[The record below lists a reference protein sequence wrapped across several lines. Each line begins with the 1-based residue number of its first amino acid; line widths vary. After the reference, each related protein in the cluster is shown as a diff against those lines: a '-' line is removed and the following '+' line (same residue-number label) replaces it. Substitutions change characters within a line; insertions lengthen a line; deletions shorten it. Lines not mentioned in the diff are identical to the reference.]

1 MAARQPAAP
10 QAANGAA
17 VSAQRMNGTSRIGLA
32 VLTAGVLLVYGV
44 KLDHTPP
51 DLHRDEVVFALQ
63 AQSIAS
69 TARDVEGRRLP
80 LYFHMPALGDDVWFC
95 PILVYVTAAFL
106 KVLPLSEIAVRLPS
120 VGIGALNVVLTF
132 FLARLLFDDD
142 RWALFAAAMLAMTP
156 AHVIHSRLAF
166 DFIYPVPFVLTWLIC
181 LAHYLQRPR
190 PWLLFLSTSCLGLGV
205 YSYIASVIMMPVYLA
220 LTGAI
225 LYASSVRSPRAY
237 AIALAGFAWPLAL
250 LVPWLALHPVV
261 FTDTMARYQIGGFR
275 HIGSP
280 GGGPRLLATLRGI
293 AAGAQ
298 PANIAQRLSTYWT
311 FYDPS
316 YLFVYGGYT
325 RLTNSTRHAGLFLL
339 PLIVFVPLG
348 IGHVLTR
355 RRSPMTVLI
364 LLGFVLAPLAACLAA
379 KDPYASDRELA
390 VLPFG
395 VLLAAYGVE
404 RLLAVRVWWGR
415 RAAIALL
422 AMVPLH
428 FLFFEADYFTDYHR
442 RAAFWFEWNH
452 RGGVEEILARVA
464 HDERPILLSSSR
476 DTVMESYWRFAAL
489 KQGRADLLQRPIYF
503 DWPHFDVAS
512 VPPRSLILATRNDAP
527 LIAAAESG
535 ALRRLVDIPEP
546 GDPPYFVVLER

>member
-1 MAARQPAAP
+1 
-10 QAANGAA
+10 
-17 VSAQRMNGTSRIGLA
+17 
-32 VLTAGVLLVYGV
+32 
-44 KLDHTPP
+44 
-51 DLHRDEVVFALQ
+51 
-63 AQSIAS
+63 
-69 TARDVEGRRLP
+69 
-80 LYFHMPALGDDVWFC
+80 MPALGDDVWFC
-95 PILVYVTAAFL
+95 PVLVYVTAAFL
-106 KVLPLSEIAVRLPS
+106 KVVPLSEIAVRLPS
-120 VGIGALNVVLTF
+120 VVVGALDVVLIF

-142 RWALFAAAMLAMTP
+142 RWAWFSAVVLAMTP

-166 DFIYPVPFVLTWLIC
+166 DFIYPLPFVLSWLIG
-181 LAHYLQRPR
+181 LAHYLRRPR

-237 AIALAGFAWPLAL
+237 GIALAGFAWPLAVV
-250 LVPWLALHPVV
+250 VPWLAFHPMV
-261 FTDTMARYQIGGFR
+261 FTDTIGRYQIGGVG
-275 HIGSP
+275 HIGSA
-280 GGGPRLLATLRGI
+280 GGARTVVETLRGI

-298 PANIAQRLSTYWT
+298 PANIARRMSTYWT
-311 FYDPS
+311 FFDPS

-325 RLTNSTRHAGLFLL
+325 RLTNTTRHVGLFPL
-339 PLIVFVPLG
+339 PLLVFVPLG
-348 IGHVLTR
+348 IGQVLTR
-355 RRSPMTVLI
+355 RRSPMAVLI

-395 VLLAAYGVE
+395 VLLAAFGAE
-404 RLLAVRVWWGR
+404 RLLAVRASRGR

-428 FLFFEADYFTDYHR
+428 FLFFEVDYFTDYHR

-464 HDERPILLSSSR
+464 HDDRPILLSSSR
-476 DTVMESYWRFAAL
+476 DPVMESYWRFAAL
-489 KQGRADLLQRPIYF
+489 KHGRADLLQRPVYF
-503 DWPHFDVAS
+503 EWQQFDVAS
-512 VPPRSLILATRNDAP
+512 VPPRSLILATRNDP
-527 LIAAAESG
+527 PVIAAAESG
-535 ALRRLVDIPEP
+535 TLKRLVDIREP

>member
-1 MAARQPAAP
+1 MKAAS
-10 QAANGAA
+10 G
-17 VSAQRMNGTSRIGLA
+17 IGLA
-32 VLTAGVLLVYGV
+32 VLTAGVLLVYGA

-69 TARDVEGRRLP
+69 TGRDVDGRRLP
-80 LYFHMPALGDDVWFC
+80 LYFRMSTLGDDIWFC
-95 PILVYVTAAFL
+95 PVLVYVTAAFL
-106 KVLPLSEIAVRLPS
+106 KVLPLSEIVVRLPS
-120 VGIGALNVVLTF
+120 VGIGALNVVLIF

-142 RWALFAAAMLAMTP
+142 RWAFFSAAMLAMTP
-156 AHVIHSRLAF
+156 AHIIHSRLAF
-166 DFIYPVPFVLTWLIC
+166 DFIYPLPFVLTWLIC
-181 LAHYLQRPR
+181 LAHYVRRPR

-220 LTGAI
+220 LTAAI
-225 LYASSVRSPRAY
+225 LYAASVRSRRAY

-250 LVPWLALHPVV
+250 LVPWIALHPAFV
-261 FTDTMARYQIGGFR
+261 TDTLGRYGIGGFR
-275 HIGSP
+275 HIGAP
-280 GGGPRLLATLRGI
+280 DGGRSALDMLRGI
-293 AAGAQ
+293 AAGAR
-298 PANIAQRLSTYWT
+298 PANIAQRMSIYWT
-311 FYDPS
+311 FFDPS
-316 YLFVYGGYT
+316 YLFIYGGYT

-348 IGHVLTR
+348 IGHVLAQ
-355 RRSPMTVLI
+355 RRSPIAVLI
-364 LLGFVLAPLAACLAA
+364 LLGFILAPLAACLAA
-379 KDPYASDRELA
+379 MDPYASDRELA

-395 VLLAAYGVE
+395 VVLATYGVE
-404 RLLAVRVWWGR
+404 RLLAVRAPWGR
-415 RAAIALL
+415 RAAIALVAL
-422 AMVPLH
+422 APLH
-428 FLFFEADYFTDYHR
+428 FLFFEVDYFTDYHR
-442 RAAFWFEWNH
+442 RSAFWFDWNH

-489 KQGRADLLQRPIYF
+489 KHRRADLLQRPVYF
-503 DWPHFDVAS
+503 DWQHVEIAS
-512 VPPRSLILATRNDAP
+512 LPPRSLILATRNDAP

>member
-1 MAARQPAAP
+1 MKAA
-10 QAANGAA
+10 
-17 VSAQRMNGTSRIGLA
+17 SLIGLA
-32 VLTAGVLLVYGV
+32 ALTAGVLLVYGV

-80 LYFHMPALGDDVWFC
+80 LYFRMPALGDDIWFC

-106 KVLPLSEIAVRLPS
+106 KILPLSETAVRLPS
-120 VGIGALNVVLTF
+120 VCIGALNVALVFLLT
-132 FLARLLFDDD
+132 RQLFGDD
-142 RWALFAAAMLAMTP
+142 RWAFFAAAMLAMTP

-166 DFIYPVPFVLTWLIC
+166 DFIYPLPFVLTWLIC
-181 LAHYLQRPR
+181 LVHYLKRPR
-190 PWLLFLSTSCLGLGV
+190 PWLLFLATSCLGLGV

-225 LYASSVRSPRAY
+225 LHASSVRSTRAY
-237 AIALAGFAWPLAL
+237 GIALAGFVWPLAL
-250 LVPWLALHPVV
+250 LVPWVALHPAFVA
-261 FTDTMARYQIGGFR
+261 DTMNRYGIGGFR
-275 HIGSP
+275 RAGSP
-280 GGGPRLLATLRGI
+280 AGGSDVLAALRGV

-298 PANIAQRLSTYWT
+298 PSNIAHRISLYWT
-311 FYDPS
+311 FFDPS
-316 YLFVYGGYT
+316 YLFFYGGYT
-325 RLTNSTRHAGLFLL
+325 RLTNSTRHTGVFLL

-364 LLGFVLAPLAACLAA
+364 LLGFVFAPLAACLAA
-379 KDPYASDRELA
+379 NDPYASDRELA

-395 VLLAAYGVE
+395 VLLATYGVE
-404 RLLAVRVWWGR
+404 RLLAVRAQWGR
-415 RAAIALL
+415 PAAIALL

-428 FLFFEADYFTDYHR
+428 FLFFEADYFTDYR
-442 RAAFWFEWNH
+442 QRAAFWFDWNH

-464 HDERPILLSSSR
+464 HDGRPIFLSSSR

-489 KQGRADLLQRPIYF
+489 KRGRGDLLLRPVYF
-503 DWPHFDVAS
+503 DWQHFDVAS

-546 GDPPYFVVLER
+546 GDAPYFVVLER